1 MRHVVARRFA
11 AMRSVKRCVLLRK
24 RWDRRCSPTALL
36 SGQTGPPIPVEGSDM
51 DNDAAMLQAL
61 KALSEKLD
69 AVHADLMNLTGE
81 MEKERAVTR
90 EGLALVASS
99 TQELARSIEGKE
111 HAGRWRAWNH
121 HIDEYVQNGSWNRGD
136 STDGHWH
143 PSE

>member
-1 MRHVVARRFA
+1 
-11 AMRSVKRCVLLRK
+11 
-24 RWDRRCSPTALL
+24 
-36 SGQTGPPIPVEGSDM
+36 M

-61 KALSEKLD
+61 KSLSEKLD

-111 HAGRWRAWNH
+111 HAARWRAWNH
-121 HIDEYVQNGSWNRGD
+121 HIDDYAQNGSWDRSD
-136 STDGHWH
+136 TDDGHWH
-143 PSE
+143 PPSE